1 MVEQSSQR
9 LKLPLSLQGA
19 EVSASDISGAM
30 ADEAKRR
37 YEAAVASGG
46 ASSPQTTPK
55 FAAADL
61 ESLSGK
67 FHTVCCLDVMIHY
80 PQVWSGAAH
89 DCAAH
94 GVTSISSGRCSEW
107 LLGGGY

>member
-1 MVEQSSQR
+1 MQQFSQG

-37 YEAAVASGG
+37 YEAAVANGG
-46 ASSPQTTPK
+46 ASRTQTAPN

-80 PQVWSGAAH
+80 PQV
-89 DCAAH
+89 
-94 GVTSISSGRCSEW
+94 
-107 LLGGGY
+107 

>member
-1 MVEQSSQR
+1 MVEPSSQG
-9 LKLPLSLQGA
+9 LKSPLSLQGA

-46 ASSPQTTPK
+46 ASSPQTAPK

-80 PQVWSGAAH
+80 PQV
-89 DCAAH
+89 
-94 GVTSISSGRCSEW
+94 
-107 LLGGGY
+107 